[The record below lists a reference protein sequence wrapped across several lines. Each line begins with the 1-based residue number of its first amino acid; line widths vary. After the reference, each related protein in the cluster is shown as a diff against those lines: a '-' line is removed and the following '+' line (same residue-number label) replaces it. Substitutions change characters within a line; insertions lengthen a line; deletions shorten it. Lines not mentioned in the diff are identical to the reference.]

1 MHKLR
6 LLLFSLLVLA
16 GMAGNSLLA
25 RAALAKHLIDPL
37 SFTVIRLGSGA
48 IILLGLSLASRK
60 RPVLS
65 RAMPFM
71 LGAYALAFAYGY
83 VKLGAA
89 TGTLFLFFSIQAAML
104 GWEIRRG
111 YRLSALQW
119 AGSALTLSGLW
130 RLVGDHVQANDI
142 TGIVLMLAAGTA
154 WAIYSILGRNTTD
167 SLSSTTANFT
177 VAALAMLP
185 LYIAVHPDYP
195 IMITYQGMI
204 YSGISGAFTSALVYV
219 LWYRLL
225 KQLSGVTSAVMQ
237 MLIPVIVAVA
247 AVPLL
252 HEPMSARLMESGVMV
267 LSGIAVV
274 TLSKTRKPV

>member
-1 MHKLR
+1 MHQLR
-6 LLLFSLLVLA
+6 LGLFSLLVLA

-25 RAALAKHLIDPL
+25 RAALANHLIDPV
-37 SFTVIRLGSGA
+37 SFTVVRLGSGA
-48 IILLGLSLASRK
+48 VILLGLSLASRK

-71 LGAYALAFAYGY
+71 LLIYALAFAYGY

-89 TGTLFLFFSIQAAML
+89 SGTLFLFFSIQAAML
-104 GWEIRRG
+104 GWEMRRG

-130 RLVGDHVQANDI
+130 RLVGNQVQMNDI
-142 TGIVLMLAAGTA
+142 SGVLLMLGAGAA
-154 WAIYSILGRNTTD
+154 WAIYSILGRDSAD
-167 SLSSTTANFT
+167 SLASTTANFT
-177 VAALAMLP
+177 VAALLMLA
-185 LYIAVHPDYP
+185 LYIAFRADHPA
-195 IMITYQGMI
+195 MVTYQGLV
-204 YSGISGAFTSALVYV
+204 YSGISGALTSALVYV

-225 KQLSGVTSAVMQ
+225 KMLSGVTSAVMQ

-252 HEPMSARLMESGVMV
+252 HEPLSARLVESGAMV

-274 TLSKTRKPV
+274 TLPKKRKTV